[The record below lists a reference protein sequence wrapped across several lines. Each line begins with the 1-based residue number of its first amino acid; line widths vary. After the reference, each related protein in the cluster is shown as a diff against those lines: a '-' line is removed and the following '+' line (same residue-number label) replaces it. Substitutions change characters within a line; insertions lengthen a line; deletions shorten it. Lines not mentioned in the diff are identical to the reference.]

1 MRKDYEKMFIKIVL
15 TVKPWKNKFSEYG
28 TYTLIPRKMYDDAN
42 HYPVKKGRYII
53 HVR

>member
-1 MRKDYEKMFIKIVL
+1 MRKDYEKMFIKTVL
-15 TVKPWKNKFSEYG
+15 TAKPWHKSQNMG
-28 TYTLIPRKMYDDAN
+28 HTRIPRKMYDDAN